1 MTTALSTEHDEFLR
15 THRWALVTTV
25 GASGTPQVTM
35 VAYHWDGRDLA
46 MSIRSTAVKW
56 RNLLARPDIAVT
68 VVDDRRF
75 LTVSGHADAVSAD
88 PEREALTLRVL
99 ASLLPED
106 AAFLQQ
112 EIDRGLDASKRVI
125 IRLTPQRAVGRC

>member
-1 MTTALSTEHDEFLR
+1 MTAALSAEHDEFLR

-25 GASGTPQVTM
+25 GTGGSPQVTM
-35 VAYHWDGRDLA
+35 VAYHWDGHDLV

-56 RNLLARPDIAVT
+56 RNLVARPDIAVT

-75 LTVSGHADAVSAD
+75 LTVSGRADAVSSD
-88 PEREALTLRVL
+88 PEREALTHRVL
-99 ASLLPED
+99 HSLLPED